1 MLTRHGF
8 ITSKK
13 RSGIMKKI
21 KSKDTKPEI
30 MLRRELWKR
39 GYRYRKNFSELPG
52 KPDIVFI
59 RKKVVVFIDGD
70 FWHGYN
76 WEEKKRKILNNKEY
90 WVKKIEKNI
99 ERDKENTKKLSNM
112 GYKVIRFWEHEI
124 KTDIN
129 KCVNEI
135 IKTLKNI

>member
-21 KSKDTKPEI
+21 KSKDTQPEI

-99 ERDKENTKKLSNM
+99 ERDRENTKKLSNM

-135 IKTLKNI
+135 IETLKNI

>member
-59 RKKVVVFIDGD
+59 KKKVVVFIDGD

-76 WEEKKRKILNNKEY
+76 WEEKKKKILNNKEY

-124 KTDIN
+124 KTNIN

>member
-76 WEEKKRKILNNKEY
+76 WEEKKKKILNNKEY